1 MVLGLAK
8 RIFGG
13 AVKEVKAD
21 YSGNKDFLEAVC
33 AAAALVAA
41 ADGDIED
48 CERQKIQKVITNHP
62 KLGKMYKSTDIEAT
76 SEAMFK
82 RAKDKSGRQQL
93 ARELEDIK
101 GRPDATQMAEDVY
114 LIAEDIA
121 NADGEIEPVEQDM
134 LAKIA
139 SKLGVD
145 PKNFQF

>member
-48 CERQKIQKVITNHP
+48 CERQKIHRLITNHG
-62 KLGKMYKSTDIEAT
+62 KLGVMYKSTDIETTA
-76 SEAMFK
+76 EAMFK

-101 GRPDATQMAEDVY
+101 GRPDAAQMAEDVY

-121 NADGEIEPVEQDM
+121 MADGELEQAEQDV

-145 PKNFQF
+145 PKNLQF